1 MMLWS
6 CLILLIAVS
15 EVLTQQTKEHETR
28 LLDDLLTGY
37 DSRVKPDGVNNETF
51 HLYFDSGLLQIIDVD
66 EKNQVF
72 YGLYWQLQRWLDT
85 ELSWNPLNYS
95 NIAEVH
101 LTDDKIWHPNIGLF
115 NEVDTA
121 VSLLSAQTTRLSVHN
136 SGFVTRHRLVN
147 YVSSCSMNL
156 RQFPFDTQNCTL
168 TFRSYQYYAHQMNIS
183 TILPFS
189 QDSLYFKDSEFNV
202 KDIEKIRTV
211 AGHSSQAV
219 VILDYHIIL
228 ERRPLFFMLN
238 LMLPCSLIT
247 LIAMLSFCV
256 TPDSGEKVGL
266 GVTVLLSLS
275 VFLLIISDQMPP
287 SSEVPFITIY
297 FFGAVV
303 LVTLSTGLS
312 ILVLNIHHTTDRSR
326 EVPHWLR
333 IICFGKLSRVL
344 CVNSVTPIQHQ
355 TELKHDAETLN
366 IQTQIS
372 IVNDTTTNN
381 PHSMQ
386 TDSTDN
392 SIPKKLISCF
402 EAIVVYLRTMEESK
416 SLDKQQEH
424 IQQEWRKLAQ
434 VLDRIF
440 LILFFSF
447 SICFTLGIL
456 LRSAFQPSK

>member
-1 MMLWS
+1 MMLRS
-6 CLILLIAVS
+6 CLILLIAVP

-95 NIAEVH
+95 NIAEVY
-101 LTDDKIWHPNIGLF
+101 LTDDKIWQPNIGLF

-121 VSLLSAQTTRLSVHN
+121 VSLLSAQTTRLSVHY

-219 VILDYHIIL
+219 VILHYHIIL

-287 SSEVPFITIY
+287 SSEVPLIFIY
-297 FFGAVV
+297 FFGTVV
-303 LVTLSTGLS
+303 LVTLSTALS
-312 ILVLNIHHTTDRSR
+312 VLVLSIHHTSDQSK
-326 EVPHWLR
+326 EVPGWLR
-333 IICFGKLSRVL
+333 GNCFRKLSRFL
-344 CVNSVTPIQHQ
+344 CLNSMTITQQQ
-355 TELKHDAETLN
+355 TELNREADEWTTRTSTATVSKTVTSEPHDVRSESTAIN
-366 IQTQIS
+366 NAIS
-372 IVNDTTTNN
+372 
-381 PHSMQ
+381 Q
-386 TDSTDN
+386 Q
-392 SIPKKLISCF
+392 LLRCF
-402 EAIVVYLRTMEESK
+402 EAIQEYLKEAKEAKRE
-416 SLDKQQEH
+416 DKQQKRIE
-424 IQQEWRKLAQ
+424 QEWRALAQ
-434 VLDRIF
+434 ILDRIF
-440 LILFFSF
+440 LIVF
-447 SICFTLGIL
+447 ICFNITFTLGIL
-456 LRSAFQPSK
+456 LHAAY

>member
-1 MMLWS
+1 MLWS

-95 NIAEVH
+95 NIAEVY
-101 LTDDKIWHPNIGLF
+101 LTDDKIWQPNIGLF

-168 TFRSYQYYAHQMNIS
+168 TFRSYRYYAHQMNIS

-211 AGHSSQAV
+211 TGHSSQAV

-287 SSEVPFITIY
+287 SSEVPLIFIY
-297 FFGAVV
+297 FFGTVV
-303 LVTLSTGLS
+303 LVTLSTALS
-312 ILVLNIHHTTDRSR
+312 VLVLSIHHTSDQSK
-326 EVPHWLR
+326 EVPGWLR
-333 IICFGKLSRVL
+333 GNCFRKLSRFL
-344 CVNSVTPIQHQ
+344 CLNSMTITQQQ
-355 TELKHDAETLN
+355 TELNREADQWSTRTSTATVSKTVTSEPHDVRSE
-366 IQTQIS
+366 
-372 IVNDTTTNN
+372 
-381 PHSMQ
+381 
-386 TDSTDN
+386 STAINN
-392 SIPKKLISCF
+392 SISQILLRCF
-402 EAIVVYLRTMEESK
+402 EAIQEYLKEAKEAKRE
-416 SLDKQQEH
+416 DKQQKRIE
-424 IQQEWRKLAQ
+424 QEWRALAQ
-434 VLDRIF
+434 ILDRIF
-440 LILFFSF
+440 LIVF
-447 SICFTLGIL
+447 ICFNITFTLGIL
-456 LRSAFQPSK
+456 LHAAY